1 MTQLV
6 IRIPDSKSP
15 GFPRRLRKAAEF
27 QRRTKV
33 EGGFTPELI
42 DEIITFLAEYV
53 EGDNIAEQVE
63 LMWDCSEDQF
73 YEMLSAIGGGGK
85 EVPPPSAQQNS
96 VLTDGLSPEAVLTT
110 S

>member
-1 MTQLV
+1 MTQLI
-6 IRIPDSKSP
+6 IRVPDSKSP

-27 QRRTKV
+27 QRRTKA
-33 EGGFTPELI
+33 EGGFTPELV
-42 DEIITFLAEYV
+42 DEIIAFLAEYV
-53 EGDNIAEQVE
+53 EGDNIQEQTD

-85 EVPPPSAQQNS
+85 EVPPPLAQLNN
-96 VLTDGLSPEAVLTT
+96 VPTDGLSQEAELTT